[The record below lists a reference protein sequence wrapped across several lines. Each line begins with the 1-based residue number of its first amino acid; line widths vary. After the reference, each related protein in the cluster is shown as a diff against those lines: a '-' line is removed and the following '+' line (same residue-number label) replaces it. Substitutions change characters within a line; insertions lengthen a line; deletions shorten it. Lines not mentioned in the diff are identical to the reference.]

1 MMFMS
6 EEFATYQ
13 ANKRE
18 VGSTKSQA
26 ITKDVDDGFKVQNVT
41 FSSSSCRYQ
50 ENVGC
55 SIYSRALAPF
65 VTDSICLPTVLEF
78 LYGLSSSVRN
88 DDSSFLH
95 TVRE

>member
-1 MMFMS
+1 MFMS

-13 ANKRE
+13 ANTRE

-50 ENVGC
+50 DNVGC
-55 SIYSRALAPF
+55 SGSLCDRFYLLAYSSRVF
-65 VTDSICLPTVLEF
+65 VWSIVKCKE
-78 LYGLSSSVRN
+78 
-88 DDSSFLH
+88 
-95 TVRE
+95 